1 MRPQEA
7 EDWLRLACSP
17 WLLPRDPIDS
27 AQLIALLNGG
37 VPLRASTREY
47 KAIHARIAKSGLRTW
62 RLLGQDRYERAEGE
76 QLAALWAARGIT
88 TERISQ
94 SDKGSH
100 SLATAGRVDSRSA
113 GEKLGR
119 LRKSGEPLDDATVA
133 RMAPEI
139 PGSVKLG
146 HRWWFDE
153 EQLESWI
160 EKSAAAGDGIH
171 EPKRDRDGEIIG
183 GGGGKVVLGC
193 AASGCI
199 ETFERPWSELYEM
212 RDGEIVKQDVFVYC
226 SVEH

>member
-1 MRPQEA
+1 MTEHEPIPLADAIAGGYTLSPTEFSRQTTLDPQRIKRAIRGANGPGLGMECPILPAVRVRLSGSPPGYRMRPQEA

-146 HRWWFDE
+146 HR
-153 EQLESWI
+153 
-160 EKSAAAGDGIH
+160 
-171 EPKRDRDGEIIG
+171 
-183 GGGGKVVLGC
+183 
-193 AASGCI
+193 
-199 ETFERPWSELYEM
+199 
-212 RDGEIVKQDVFVYC
+212 
-226 SVEH
+226 